1 MPAESPEPRE
11 PSSLDTERVA
21 GKTIGARLLRAAER
35 VRILREQIQAA
46 RTRHRSVDIGLAA
59 VERDSE
65 IGGSLLA
72 GAIAY
77 RLFVFLLPFSLFL
90 VAGLGLYSNATDRE
104 ADDLAE
110 DVGVTGAIAEQLA
123 TAASDTARWWVVVIT
138 VPVLAYVLGQLF
150 RSFAI
155 VHALAYERSG
165 RGTRV
170 EPRSV
175 GLFGAAIVAQVVVVN
190 LVGAL
195 YERSLSSMLL
205 GVPVAVVALA
215 AIWIGVSAL
224 FPHGTATRWARLP
237 GALLYGIGALLL
249 YLFDALLIG
258 WLIESRVNTYGA
270 LGAAAALLF
279 SMYLAGRLIVA
290 AAVLNATVAAQA
302 PDDRAAS
309 FVRNT

>member
-1 MPAESPEPRE
+1 MPAEPPEPGE
-11 PSSLDTERVA
+11 ASSLDTGAA
-21 GKTIGARLLRAAER
+21 GGKSIGARLLRAAER
-35 VRILREQIQAA
+35 VRILGEQIESA
-46 RTRHRSVDIGLAA
+46 RARHRSVDIGLAA

-77 RLFVFLLPFSLFL
+77 RLFVFVLPFSLFI
-90 VAGLGLYSNATDRE
+90 VAGLGLYSNATDQE

-110 DVGVTGAIAEQLA
+110 EVGVTRVIAEQLA
-123 TAASDTARWWVVVIT
+123 TAASDTARWWVVVVT
-138 VPVLAYVLGQLF
+138 VPILAYALGQLF

-155 VHALAYERSG
+155 VHALAYARSG

-195 YERSLSSMLL
+195 YERSLLAMLL
-205 GVPVAVVALA
+205 GTPFAVVTLA
-215 AIWIGVSAL
+215 ALWIGVTEL
-224 FPHGTATRWARLP
+224 LPHGSATGRERIP
-237 GALLYGIGALLL
+237 GAVLYGVGTLVL
-249 YLFDALLIG
+249 YVFDALLIG
-258 WLIESRVNTYGA
+258 WLVESREDTYGA

-279 SMYLAGRLIVA
+279 SMYLTGRLVVG
-290 AAVLNATVAAQA
+290 AAVLNAAVAGG
-302 PDDRAAS
+302 S
-309 FVRNT
+309 ESVNVHG

>member
-258 WLIESRVNTYGA
+258 WLIESRVDTYGA

-290 AAVLNATVAAQA
+290 AAVLNATVAA
-302 PDDRAAS
+302 RARS
-309 FVRNT
+309 

>member
-35 VRILREQIQAA
+35 VRILREQIEAA

-110 DVGVTGAIAEQLA
+110 DVGVTGAIAEHLA

-205 GVPVAVVALA
+205 GVPLAVVALA

-258 WLIESRVNTYGA
+258 WLIESREDTYGA

-279 SMYLAGRLIVA
+279 SMYLSGRLIVA

-302 PDDRAAS
+302 RS
-309 FVRNT
+309 